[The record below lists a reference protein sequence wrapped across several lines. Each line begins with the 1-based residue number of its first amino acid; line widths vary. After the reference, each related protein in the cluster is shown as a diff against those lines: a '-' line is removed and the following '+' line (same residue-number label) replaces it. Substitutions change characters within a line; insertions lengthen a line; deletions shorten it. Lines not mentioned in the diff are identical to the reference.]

1 MDEKDKNNE
10 NEENKNS
17 EEKNK
22 NIKNENFK
30 EFYSKIELI
39 KQKHKEHSEID
50 KNIHFSINDYK
61 IDVLLNDNKLKEIFE
76 MIEPNSNYK
85 VQYKKSSE
93 IFSSYNFK
101 NENAKKFYENAIS
114 KKSNMNKFK
123 DKEDGTTLNKIYDL
137 FEEVN
142 KLNNK
147 NPIQKI
153 NYKKIS
159 YEPISKNYE
168 NKRIRLKTKK
178 YFLNNSDIVKNNES
192 ISFLNSFKTKKN
204 NNKNL
209 NNRNNDFS
217 FLKNKSITSLNSFR
231 NKYNNYTNTLNM
243 SNWFNNFSEKYNNKF
258 YTNQLNKLSSAI
270 DKAGNYPNKKKTI
283 FYIRKDYLNNL

>member
-17 EEKNK
+17 EEKK
-22 NIKNENFK
+22 ENIKNENFK

-114 KKSNMNKFK
+114 KK
-123 DKEDGTTLNKIYDL
+123 
-137 FEEVN
+137 
-142 KLNNK
+142 
-147 NPIQKI
+147 
-153 NYKKIS
+153 
-159 YEPISKNYE
+159 
-168 NKRIRLKTKK
+168 
-178 YFLNNSDIVKNNES
+178 
-192 ISFLNSFKTKKN
+192 
-204 NNKNL
+204 
-209 NNRNNDFS
+209 
-217 FLKNKSITSLNSFR
+217 
-231 NKYNNYTNTLNM
+231 
-243 SNWFNNFSEKYNNKF
+243 
-258 YTNQLNKLSSAI
+258 
-270 DKAGNYPNKKKTI
+270 
-283 FYIRKDYLNNL
+283 